1 MKSKL
6 NNNINIKK
14 LSTLLVCGSLLA
26 GCVGGGSGETQSTST
41 NNGSNGTTIQ
51 SQNALQVVN
60 HSGSV
65 IDHFQILSE
74 SGAVILNSTTGL
86 QCAVGQNCDAGIN
99 KLITSSSMTTKF
111 YDNNNQLIGITNLDN
126 NTGSFKYMTAYANST
141 IMGANLFQQL
151 VAFEKSTPATVLSQ
165 LNSFFAINNSNN
177 TGIFAT
183 LGDYYHQQLING
195 KIKNEQ
201 DFYQQMTNNFAAKI
215 TAILPIPPAYTPPQS
230 RLVSLDSCSVNGYGT
245 STIDTMFNFISPLA
259 SLAGLEVGSFLNLG
273 KLIFDTACPSSSSNP
288 YLTILNNISEQL
300 KSIQSSISAL
310 GTNLDSLRAISI
322 IVYTDQ
328 SNNQLGKLY
337 DIEEAYNNKYKNF
350 LTQTGESSILDY
362 VNHNG
367 GIDKLYQSA
376 GASDSLFAPGT
387 NGNGGLISEISDQ
400 NLNISMI
407 TDDTTIQG
415 VSDLLQITC
424 ADPSKIV
431 NPSGPGDIIET
442 TDTCNMQA
450 IYTSSYISGL
460 IEEAKVR
467 MLDEAQAINSSQNP
481 AKFGNGF
488 SNGSG
493 SGITWAEVPNI
504 IESDTQS
511 RLNKMLS
518 FVQNNTF
525 TEHQDLVNMN
535 ITVES
540 TNSTCYISSE
550 FTKTKVFPSQVTYKN
565 ESYDSITVGGIC
577 NGQTVT
583 PRPLLPGG
591 IYHID
596 TTQNKF
602 VMDNYQDWEVN
613 ESINPLISPNAAA
626 ITPSGPVPYP
636 YSYSEAGFVM
646 LSYSDPNWG
655 PGGYTPNHLIT
666 FRIHE
671 RTANDGAQFIPDG
684 GFMYSTLGS
693 EGRNEFEQNM
703 FQAYSNADNTVDFY
717 LFLYVPNP
725 TKLFIPIQLN
735 WEGYKGFA
743 IWAEKGYGLR
753 ADVYGSSN
761 LADSFIDPFD
771 GTNYSGGYINVQGW
785 RNFTTVASA
794 YEYNEIYFP

>member
-322 IVYTDQ
+322 MISTDQ

-337 DIEEAYNNKYKNF
+337 DIEETYNSEYKNF
-350 LTQTGESSILDY
+350 LIQTGESSILDY

-376 GASDSLFAPGT
+376 GASDSLFGSGAVGT
-387 NGNGGLISEISDQ
+387 GGLISEISNQ

-407 TDDTTIQG
+407 TDNTTIQG
-415 VSDLLQITC
+415 ISDLLQATC

-431 NPSGPGDIIET
+431 NPSGPGDIIKT
-442 TDTCNMQA
+442 TDACNMQA
-450 IYTSSYISGL
+450 IYTTYYISGL
-460 IEEAKVR
+460 AEEARVR
-467 MLDEAQAINSSQNP
+467 MLDEAQAINTSQNP
-481 AKFGNGF
+481 AKFANNF
-488 SNGSG
+488 TNGS
-493 SGITWAEVPNI
+493 SNGITWAEVPSI
-504 IESDTQS
+504 IESDTQNRFS
-511 RLNKMLS
+511 KMVS
-518 FVQNNTF
+518 FIQNNTF
-525 TEHQDLVNMN
+525 TEHQDLINMN

-550 FTKTKVFPSQVTYKN
+550 FTKTKVFPAKVTYKN
-565 ESYDSITVGGIC
+565 ESYDSITVGGTC
-577 NGQTVT
+577 NGQAVT
-583 PRPLLPGG
+583 SRPLLPGG

-596 TTQNKF
+596 ATQNAF

-613 ESINPLISPNAAA
+613 ESVNPLISPNAAA
-626 ITPSGPVPYP
+626 ITSSGAPL
-636 YSYSEAGFVM
+636 AGGNDPFPFTQ
-646 LSYSDPNWG
+646 SDSINL
-655 PGGYTPNHLIT
+655 NQIVLI
-666 FRIHE
+666 RVAPHI
-671 RTANDGAQFIPDG
+671 GAPLFIPDG
-684 GFMYSTLGS
+684 GFMFSSLIS
-693 EGRNEFEQNM
+693 EGRNEFAVSLRQMGYGNGDGG
-703 FQAYSNADNTVDFY
+703 NGLTDNDLY
-717 LFLYVPNP
+717 LYVPNP
-725 TKLFIPIQLN
+725 SKLFIPIQLN
-735 WEGYKGFA
+735 WDGDQGFA

-753 ADVYGSSN
+753 ADVYGYYN
-761 LADSFIDPFD
+761 AADSYIDPFD
-771 GTNYSGGYINVQGW
+771 GTDYSGGYFNAQGW
-785 RNFTTVASA
+785 RTFTAVPSS
-794 YEYNEIYFP
+794 YEYNEIYLQ